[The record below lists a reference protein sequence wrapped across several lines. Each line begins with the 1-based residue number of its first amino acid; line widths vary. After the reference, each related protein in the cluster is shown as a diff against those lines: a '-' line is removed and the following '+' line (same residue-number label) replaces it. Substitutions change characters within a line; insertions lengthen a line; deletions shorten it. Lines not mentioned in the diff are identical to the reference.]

1 MFDTAITM
9 CGNVLTAP
17 EWRRTS
23 NTGTYVM
30 TFRFASTSRRFDRNT
45 NQWVDGDSLR
55 VRVACWRTLGQ
66 NASES
71 IQLGDPLV
79 IYGRLYSRDWVDSDN
94 QKRTSYELDAIS
106 LGHDISRGVSHFARR
121 KPVGATDSIE
131 DAESAAA
138 IGGESSEHVEAPQ
151 LPPGMPSA
159 SELVGEFDSNRFEAR
174 SFMPEDDDESDY
186 GRGAMGRGRSD
197 SADGDSADGDA
208 GDGDGANGESD
219 DEVDEIESELSV
231 AA

>member
-17 EWRRTS
+17 EWRWTS

-79 IYGRLYSRDWVDSDN
+79 IYGRLYSRDWVDSDEH
-94 QKRTSYELDAIS
+94 KRTSYELDAIS

-121 KPVGATDSIE
+121 KPVGATDSID

-138 IGGESSEHVEAPQ
+138 IGGESSELVEAPVR
-151 LPPGMPSA
+151 PAGTPSA
-159 SELVGEFDSNRFEAR
+159 SELVGEFDSNRFETR
-174 SFMPEDDDESDY
+174 PFMPEDDDEVDY

-197 SADGDSADGDA
+197 SGDNADGDDADGDSADGD
-208 GDGDGANGESD
+208 GS